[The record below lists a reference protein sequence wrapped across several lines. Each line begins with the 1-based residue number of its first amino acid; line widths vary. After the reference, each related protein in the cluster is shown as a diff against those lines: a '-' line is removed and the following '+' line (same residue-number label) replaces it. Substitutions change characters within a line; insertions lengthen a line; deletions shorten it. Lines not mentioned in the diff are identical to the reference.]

1 LSIGARRS
9 LRGTAT
15 EVFLDGFVTESHIV
29 VIGDDLT
36 SLRLMQQALNSD
48 GYRRVSL
55 TSDPLQV
62 KGFFDGR
69 EPDLV
74 LVDLHAPRVEGWELL
89 ERLRSFVPPDA
100 FVPFLMLTSES
111 TALERRQ
118 ALKAGATDLL
128 TKPLDFEELSLRVGR
143 LLDTRRL
150 TVTLQRE
157 REMLASMVSDQTEER
172 ALELIRTNTALERL
186 VRAKDEFIASVSH
199 ELRTPL
205 TAVVGFARK
214 LSDNP
219 DQFESEEVAAIT
231 KIIAEQSS
239 DVAAIIDDLLV
250 AARADI
256 GRVRVLAERVDLRAE
271 IQAASQ
277 ALSARRDAIR
287 LPDETAVARGDRL
300 RVRQI
305 LRNLLVNAVRYGG
318 SEVVVEIVS
327 NDGTVT
333 VKVVDDGPGIPLI
346 DREHL
351 FEPYFH
357 GAGNI
362 GQPASIGLGLTV
374 SRQLARLM
382 GGDLVYSQE
391 SRGSLFELTLPS
403 VVDLNVASG

>member
-1 LSIGARRS
+1 M
-9 LRGTAT
+9 
-15 EVFLDGFVTESHIV
+15 FLDGFVTESHIV

-219 DQFESEEVAAIT
+219 DQFETEEVAAIT

-287 LPDETAVARGDRL
+287 LPHETAVARGDRL

-391 SRGSLFELTLPS
+391 DRGSLFELTLPS

>member
-1 LSIGARRS
+1 MS
-9 LRGTAT
+9 
-15 EVFLDGFVTESHIV
+15 LDGFLTESHVV

-55 TSDPLQV
+55 THDSEQV
-62 KGFFDGR
+62 ESFFIGR

-74 LVDLHAPRVEGWELL
+74 LIDLHAPRVEILGLVEHLR
-89 ERLRSFVPPDA
+89 RLVPADA
-100 FVPFLMLTSES
+100 FVPFLLLTNES

-128 TKPLDFEELSLRVGR
+128 TRPIDFEELSLRVGR

-157 REMLASMVSDQTEER
+157 REMFASMVSDQTEER
-172 ALELIRTNTALERL
+172 AVELIRTNSALERL

-205 TAVVGFARK
+205 AAVVGFARK
-214 LSDNP
+214 LSDDP
-219 DQFESEEVAAIT
+219 DQFGSEEAAALT
-231 KIIAEQSS
+231 RIIAEQSS

-256 GRVRVLAERVDLRAE
+256 GRVRVLAEPVDLKAE
-271 IQAASQ
+271 IEAASQ
-277 ALSARRDAIR
+277 ALSARKDAIR
-287 LPDETAVARGDRL
+287 LPHETAVARADRL

-305 LRNLLVNAVRYGG
+305 FRNLFVNAIRYGG
-318 SEVVVEIVS
+318 SEVVVEIVPS
-327 NDGTVT
+327 DQTVT
-333 VKVVDDGPGIPLI
+333 VKVVDDGPGIPLP

-351 FEPYFH
+351 FDPYVH
-357 GAGNI
+357 GAAAI

-391 SRGSLFELTLPS
+391 PRGSLFELTLPS
-403 VVDLNVASG
+403 LVDLSDSR

>member
-1 LSIGARRS
+1 MS
-9 LRGTAT
+9 
-15 EVFLDGFVTESHIV
+15 LDGFLTESHIV
-29 VIGDDLT
+29 VIGDDPT
-36 SLRLMQQALNSD
+36 SLRLLQQALNSD
-48 GYRRVSL
+48 GYRRVNL
-55 TSDPLQV
+55 TSDPQQAES
-62 KGFFDGR
+62 FFIGR

-74 LVDLHAPRVEGWELL
+74 LIDLHLPRVETWKLL
-89 ERLRSFVPPDA
+89 EHLRGFVPVDV
-100 FVPFLMLTSES
+100 FIPFLLLTSDL

-128 TKPLDFEELSLRVGR
+128 VKPIDFEELSLRVGR

-157 REMLASMVSDQTEER
+157 REMLASMVADQTEEK

-214 LSDNP
+214 LSDHP
-219 DQFESEEVAAIT
+219 DQFGAEEAAAIT
-231 KIIAEQSS
+231 RIIAEQSS

-250 AARADI
+250 AARAEI

-271 IQAASQ
+271 IEAASQ
-277 ALSARRDAIR
+277 ALSARREAIR
-287 LPDETAVARGDRL
+287 LPQVTAVARGDRL

-318 SEVVVEIVS
+318 SEVVVEIVPS
-327 NDGTVT
+327 DQTVT
-333 VKVVDDGPGIPLI
+333 VKVVDDGPGIPLM

-357 GAGNI
+357 GAAAV

-391 SRGSLFELTLPS
+391 ARGSLFELTLPS
-403 VVDLNVASG
+403 GIELSIPG

>member
-1 LSIGARRS
+1 
-9 LRGTAT
+9 
-15 EVFLDGFVTESHIV
+15 VDGFLTESHIV
-29 VIGDDLT
+29 VFGDDLT
-36 SLRLMQQALNSD
+36 SLRLMEQVLNSD

-55 TSDPLQV
+55 TTDPLQI
-62 KGFFDGR
+62 KEFFVGR

-74 LVDLHAPRVEGWELL
+74 ILDLHESRLEGWELL
-89 ERLRSFVPPDA
+89 ERLSGYVPLES
-100 FVPFLMLTSES
+100 FVPFLMLTPELS
-111 TALERRQ
+111 AVERRQ

-128 TKPLDFEELSLRVGR
+128 TAPIDIEELSLRVNR
-143 LLDTRRL
+143 LLDTRLL

-157 REMLASMVSDQTEER
+157 RAMLASMVSDQTEER
-172 ALELIRTNTALERL
+172 ALELIKTNTALERL

-205 TAVVGFARK
+205 TAVVGFARR

-219 DQFESEEVAAIT
+219 DQFGAEEAAAIT

-256 GRVRVLAERVDLRAE
+256 GRVRVLSERVDVRAE
-271 IQAASQ
+271 LEAASR
-277 ALSARRDAIR
+277 ALSARSDAIR
-287 LPDETAVARGDRL
+287 LPHETAVARADRL

-305 LRNLLVNAVRYGG
+305 LRNLLANAVRHGG
-318 SEVVVEIVS
+318 SQVVVEIVPS
-327 NDGTVT
+327 DLIVT
-333 VKVVDDGPGIPLI
+333 VKVADDGPGIPLV

-357 GAGNI
+357 GAGEV

-382 GGDLVYSQE
+382 GGDLVYSQ
-391 SRGSLFELTLPS
+391 RAPGSIFELTLPS
-403 VVDLNVASG
+403 ELDLTSAS

>member
-1 LSIGARRS
+1 M
-9 LRGTAT
+9 
-15 EVFLDGFVTESHIV
+15 DGFVTESHIV

-55 TSDPLQV
+55 TSDPVQV
-62 KGFFDGR
+62 KSFFDGR

-74 LVDLHAPRVEGWELL
+74 LVDVHAPRVEGWELL
-89 ERLRSFVPPDA
+89 EHLRSFVPPDA

-150 TVTLQRE
+150 TVMLQRE

-219 DQFESEEVAAIT
+219 DQFETEEVAAIT

-277 ALSARRDAIR
+277 ALSARRDAIT
-287 LPDETAVARGDRL
+287 LPHQTAVARGDRL

-391 SRGSLFELTLPS
+391 PRGSLFELTLPS

>member
-1 LSIGARRS
+1 
-9 LRGTAT
+9 
-15 EVFLDGFVTESHIV
+15 VFLDGFVTESHIV

-219 DQFESEEVAAIT
+219 DQFETEEVAAIT

-287 LPDETAVARGDRL
+287 LPHETAVARGDRL

-391 SRGSLFELTLPS
+391 DRGSLFELTLPS

>member
-1 LSIGARRS
+1 VS
-9 LRGTAT
+9 
-15 EVFLDGFVTESHIV
+15 LDGFLTESHIV

-55 TSDPLQV
+55 TSDLHQV
-62 KGFFDGR
+62 ESFFIGR

-74 LVDLHAPRVEGWELL
+74 LIDLHAPRAETWELL
-89 ERLRSFVPPDA
+89 EQLRRLVPADA
-100 FVPFLMLTSES
+100 FIPFLLLTNES
-111 TALERRQ
+111 TPLGRRQ
-118 ALKAGATDLL
+118 AFKAGATDLL
-128 TKPLDFEELSLRVGR
+128 TKPIDFEELSLRVGR

-172 ALELIRTNTALERL
+172 ALELVRTNTALERL

-205 TAVVGFARK
+205 AAVVGFARK

-219 DQFESEEVAAIT
+219 DQFGAEEAAAIT
-231 KIIAEQSS
+231 RIIAEQSS

-256 GRVRVLAERVDLRAE
+256 GRVRVLSERVDLRAE

-287 LPDETAVARGDRL
+287 LPDGTAVARGDRL

-318 SEVVVEIVS
+318 SEVVVEIVPS
-327 NDGTVT
+327 DETVT

-357 GAGNI
+357 GAATI

-391 SRGSLFELTLPS
+391 TRGSLFELTLPS
-403 VVDLNVASG
+403 VIDLTASG

>member
-1 LSIGARRS
+1 M
-9 LRGTAT
+9 
-15 EVFLDGFVTESHIV
+15 DGFLTESHIV
-29 VIGDDLT
+29 VIGDDPT
-36 SLRLMQQALNSD
+36 SLRLLQQALNSD
-48 GYRRVSL
+48 GYRRVNL
-55 TSDPLQV
+55 TSDRQQAES
-62 KGFFDGR
+62 FFEGR

-74 LVDLHAPRVEGWELL
+74 LIDLHAPREETWELL
-89 ERLRSFVPPDA
+89 EHLRRLVPVDV
-100 FVPFLMLTSES
+100 FIPFLLLTNDLSP
-111 TALERRQ
+111 LERRQ

-128 TKPLDFEELSLRVGR
+128 IRPIDFEELSLRVGR

-157 REMLASMVSDQTEER
+157 REMLASMVADQTEEK

-214 LSDNP
+214 LSDHP
-219 DQFESEEVAAIT
+219 DQFGAEEAAAIT
-231 KIIAEQSS
+231 RIIAEQSS

-250 AARADI
+250 AARAEI

-271 IQAASQ
+271 IEAASQ
-277 ALSARRDAIR
+277 ALSARREAIR
-287 LPDETAVARGDRL
+287 LPPVTAMARGDRL

-305 LRNLLVNAVRYGG
+305 LRNLLVNAIRYGG
-318 SEVVVEIVS
+318 SEVVVEIVP
-327 NDGTVT
+327 NDLTVT
-333 VKVVDDGPGIPLI
+333 VNVVDDGPGIPLN

-357 GAGNI
+357 GAAAA

-391 SRGSLFELTLPS
+391 ARGSLFELTLPGVIELS
-403 VVDLNVASG
+403 VPG

>member
-1 LSIGARRS
+1 M
-9 LRGTAT
+9 
-15 EVFLDGFVTESHIV
+15 DGFLTESHIV
-29 VIGDDLT
+29 VVGDDLT
-36 SLRLMQQALNSD
+36 GLRLMEQVLNSD

-55 TSDPLQV
+55 TTDPQQLE
-62 KGFFDGR
+62 GFFTGR

-74 LVDLHAPRVEGWELL
+74 LLDLHAPPRVEGWELL
-89 ERLRSFVPPDA
+89 ERLRKLVPTDSFVP
-100 FVPFLMLTSES
+100 VLMLTTES
-111 TALERRQ
+111 SAVERRQ

-128 TKPLDFEELSLRVGR
+128 TKPIDIEELSLRVAR

-172 ALELIRTNTALERL
+172 ALELVKTNTELEHL
-186 VRAKDEFIASVSH
+186 VKAKDEFIASVSH

-219 DQFESEEVAAIT
+219 DQFGAEEAAAIT
-231 KIIAEQSS
+231 RIIAEQSS

-256 GRVRVLAERVDLRAE
+256 GRVRVLSERVDLRAE
-271 IQAASQ
+271 VQAASL
-277 ALSARRDAIR
+277 ALSARREVIR
-287 LPDETAVARGDRL
+287 LPHETAVARGDRL

-305 LRNLLVNAVRYGG
+305 FRNLLVNAVRYGG
-318 SEVVVEIVS
+318 SEVIVEIVPS
-327 NDGTVT
+327 DQTVI
-333 VKVVDDGPGIPLI
+333 VKVADNGPGIPLR
-346 DREHL
+346 DRDHL

-357 GAGNI
+357 GNRAI

-382 GGDLVYSQE
+382 GGDLVYRHKA
-391 SRGSLFELTLPS
+391 RGSVFELTLPS
-403 VVDLNVASG
+403 EVDLGVRSG